1 MLPSLPSL
9 RRCAAGP
16 VASLRRHPWRW
27 VGAVVAL
34 LLVFPAIDLTVS
46 AWFWDP
52 ARHVFVGR
60 TWGPAEWVRLGMPRW
75 LLGGVAV
82 VAGLWLAGEA
92 AGRVLLG
99 VSRRVALYLLGS
111 LALGPGLVV
120 NVLLKDHWGRPRPST
135 ILEFGG
141 SHSYVAPLAITDGCA
156 RNCSFPSGHAALGFW
171 LVAVALLAPPRWRP
185 WAIGAAALA
194 GALVGLV
201 RIAQGGHF
209 LSDVVF
215 SAIITI
221 SISLW
226 LYRRIMAPAEVGLL
240 KINPPKGG

>member
-1 MLPSLPSL
+1 MSQPFSLP
-9 RRCAAGP
+9 RRCAAGL
-16 VASLRRHPWRW
+16 AAALCRHPWRW
-27 VGAVVAL
+27 VGGLVV
-34 LLVFPAIDLTVS
+34 LLVVFPGIDLTVS
-46 AWFWDP
+46 SWFWDP
-52 ARHVFVGR
+52 VRHVFVGR
-60 TWGPAEWVRLGMPRW
+60 TWGPAEWVRRDMPPW
-75 LLGGVAV
+75 LLGAAAYVAV
-82 VAGLWLAGEA
+82 LWLAGEA
-92 AGRVLLG
+92 MGQVFLG
-99 VSRRVALYLLGS
+99 ISRRVALYLLGS

-120 NVLLKDHWGRPRPST
+120 NSILKDHWGRPRPST

-141 SHSYVAPLAITDGCA
+141 SHAYVAPMAITDGCA

-185 WAIGAAALA
+185 WAIGAAAVA

-226 LYRRIMAPAEVGLL
+226 LHRLILAPAEVGLL